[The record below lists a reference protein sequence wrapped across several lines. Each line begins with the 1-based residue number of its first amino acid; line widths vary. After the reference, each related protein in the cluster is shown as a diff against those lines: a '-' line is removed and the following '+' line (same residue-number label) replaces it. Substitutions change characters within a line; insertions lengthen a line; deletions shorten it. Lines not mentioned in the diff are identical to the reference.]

1 MPTDTSAHDKMAA
14 VYADEAAFACQEW
27 AKNAA
32 STINRD
38 QRTARHTLLVH
49 FLVDIEEEEASQQLT
64 E

>member
-1 MPTDTSAHDKMAA
+1 MAA
-14 VYADEAAFACQEW
+14 VYADEAEFACQEW

-38 QRTARHTLLVH
+38 QPNARHTLPVH
-49 FLVDIEEEEASQQLT
+49 FFADVEEEEASLQLT